1 MFRRC
6 LVLGVGLAALLW
18 TLATPSQLQAQ
29 HGRGGFRSGTAS
41 HSSGFGNRFNTTG
54 FSRTTAFSR
63 GFGGF
68 GTFARVGGFGSFGG
82 FGSVGGFRGF
92 GGFGPGIN
100 RSFYGSGFGS
110 GFYQGSFFPGYS
122 GFVPRFTPPYYPP
135 TDAFGRPLFLP
146 SSSGY

>member
-1 MFRRC
+1 

-29 HGRGGFRSGTAS
+29 HGRGGFRSGSPS
-41 HSSGFGNRFNTTG
+41 HSSGFGNRFHTTG
-54 FSRTTAFSR
+54 FSRTTSFSR

-68 GTFARVGGFGSFGG
+68 RRFDRFG
-82 FGSVGGFRGF
+82 GF
-92 GGFGPGIN
+92 GGFGPRAN

-110 GFYQGSFFPGYS
+110 GFYQGSFFPGFS
-122 GFVPRFTPPYYPP
+122 GFVPRFTPPYKRP

-146 SSSGY
+146 SLSGF

>member
-29 HGRGGFRSGTAS
+29 HGRGGFRSGSPS

-63 GFGGF
+63 GFG
-68 GTFARVGGFGSFGG
+68 SF
-82 FGSVGGFRGF
+82 GGFRGF

-110 GFYQGSFFPGYS
+110 GFYQGSFFPGSS
-122 GFVPRFTPPYYPP
+122 GFVPRFTPPYYYPP